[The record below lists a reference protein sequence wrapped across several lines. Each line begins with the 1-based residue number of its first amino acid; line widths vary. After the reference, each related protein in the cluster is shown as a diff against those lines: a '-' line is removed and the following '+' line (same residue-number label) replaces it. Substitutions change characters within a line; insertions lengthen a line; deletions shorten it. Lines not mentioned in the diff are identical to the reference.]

1 MKLGEYIKN
10 YRESHGLGQREFA
23 QMCGISAGY
32 VSMLENNKHPK
43 SGKPL
48 SPRIEIYQQIAA
60 ATGIGLDELIA
71 IIDDNITISPKKTEK
86 PTATDGDGLSER
98 EWQLIQFVRRLSD
111 DQVDGLLALLR
122 AQQPQE
128 K

>member
-1 MKLGEYIKN
+1 MTIGEKIKTHRKHKRLTQTELGNICGASKQTIFKYESGIITNIPLDKLE
-10 YRESHGLGQREFA
+10 A
-23 QMCGISAGY
+23 
-32 VSMLENNKHPK
+32 
-43 SGKPL
+43 
-48 SPRIEIYQQIAA
+48 IADA
-60 ATGIGLDELIA
+60 LDVTTAYLIGWEQ
-71 IIDDNITISPKKTEK
+71 TEK